1 MGVFT
6 AFDQLPIVRSLLS
19 ELSLLYFVSAEPFV
33 GSHYDNI
40 FIHYKPVSGWDYGWL

>member
-1 MGVFT
+1 LLYLFFT
-6 AFDQLPIVRSLLS
+6 AP
-19 ELSLLYFVSAEPFV
+19 AEAFV